1 MLKVDL
7 TVRQYLSKV
16 LKEVKER
23 ARELP
28 GKGSSMCKVP
38 EMRVLG
44 RWGGAAEVNS
54 SGERQGGDEIF
65 DLRPGSQSLLEAN
78 VKTGFF
84 LFTGWEG
91 IRRF

>member
-1 MLKVDL
+1 M
-7 TVRQYLSKV
+7 SKV
-16 LKEVKER
+16 LQEVKEQ

-44 RWGGAAEVNS
+44 HWRIGWGGAAEVNS
-54 SGERQGGDEIF
+54 SEERQGGDEIF